1 MSSFEG
7 KTYMQL
13 FQYLISKRSV
23 SPPGPTHNCPWRCSF
38 CHHKNSHELSNG
50 ESLDDPGP

>member
-1 MSSFEG
+1 MHTRMTTVQTIYVISFGIIGSFEG

-23 SPPGPTHNCPWRCSF
+23 SPPLHTS
-38 CHHKNSHELSNG
+38 SQS
-50 ESLDDPGP
+50 

>member
-1 MSSFEG
+1 MQFWKVTCRSDNLTTHLLRIGSFEG

-23 SPPGPTHNCPWRCSF
+23 SPPIP
-38 CHHKNSHELSNG
+38 
-50 ESLDDPGP
+50 